1 MEINNVIEV
10 PLDQIQLQGSNV
22 RSDLNTPNSVQS
34 LNELAENI
42 RVNGLMQPIMLKG
55 VPTDSPP
62 YDVVVG
68 QRRFLAHKLLHAS
81 TIKATFSGAV
91 NDIEALLLSLSE
103 NMCRQ
108 EMNNEDISLAVTRLY
123 KHFGDEYEVQKRT
136 GFSIRMIRSFLKI
149 EAQASDKIKVLL
161 KEQKISMADAKR
173 AIDASQ
179 GDKQKADV
187 LIDELI
193 KLSKYEKKRLVE
205 SGVNNPK
212 ADVADLIEAARK
224 PKLEETIIL
233 NLPRKVHSA
242 LLQASE
248 KLSIDIEELTL
259 NTLVSWLKTN
269 DFLVES

>member
-10 PLDQIQLQGSNV
+10 PLDNIQLQGSNV
-22 RSDLNTPNSVQS
+22 RSDLNSQNS
-34 LNELAENI
+34 LENLDELAENI
-42 RVNGLMQPIMLKG
+42 RVNGLMQPIVLKG
-55 VPTDSPP
+55 SPTDPPP
-62 YDVVVG
+62 YDVIVG
-68 QRRFLAHKLLHAS
+68 QRRFLAHKILNAS

-91 NDIEALLLSLSE
+91 DDIQALLLSLSE

-108 EMNNEDISLAVTRLY
+108 EMNNEDVSQAVTRLY

-149 EAQASDKIKVLL
+149 EVQASDKIKALL
-161 KEQKISMADAKR
+161 NQQKISMADAKR

-205 SGVNNPK
+205 SGLSNPSAK
-212 ADVADLIEAARK
+212 VSDLLESARK

-233 NLPRKVHSA
+233 NLPRKVHAA

-248 KLSIDIEELTL
+248 KLSIEIEELTL

-269 DFLVES
+269 DYLVE